1 VRPKPPVFYSD
12 CEKISKTKLF
22 YGASWNSVDKKLFKA
37 GMIFMKTAS
46 MVVTSYLG
54 AQPK

>member
-1 VRPKPPVFYSD
+1 MRPKPPVFYSD